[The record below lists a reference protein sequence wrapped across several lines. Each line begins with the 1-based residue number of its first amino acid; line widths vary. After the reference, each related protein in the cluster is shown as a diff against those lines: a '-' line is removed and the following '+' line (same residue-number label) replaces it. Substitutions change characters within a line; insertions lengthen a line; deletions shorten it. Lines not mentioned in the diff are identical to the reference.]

1 MIMAKSKVL
10 IVFGT
15 RPEAIKLA
23 PIIKRL
29 KARSSKLEPVVCVT
43 AQHREMLDQVLR
55 LFKIAPD
62 YDLDLMKKDQTLFD
76 ITAEGLKR
84 IRGVL
89 EKEKPDLI
97 LVQGDTTTTFVAG
110 LAAYYLKIRLAHLE
124 AGLRTA
130 DKYNPFPEEMN
141 RKLTDCLAD
150 LYFAHTAKAKE
161 NMIREGISPKN
172 IFVTGN
178 TVVDALLMTLEEQKK
193 KEILTGIEWHFIEK
207 YGISFEERKTLL
219 VTCHRRESF
228 GKDLESICIGLKR
241 IAKSRADV
249 QLIYPLHLNPNVQ
262 KPVRRVLG
270 GMENVHLI
278 EPLDYSSFVWVMNR
292 AYLILTDSGGIQ
304 EEAPSLGKPIL
315 VMRKTTERT
324 EGIEAG
330 TAKLIGTDSK
340 NILDEAMKLICD
352 KRLYEEMTKAANPYG
367 DGKASERIYDILLDR
382 MSNPVKPS
390 RRRIETRGADET

>member
-1 MIMAKSKVL
+1 MTKSKVL

-29 KARSSKLEPVVCVT
+29 KAGSSKFEPVVCVT
-43 AQHREMLDQVLR
+43 AQHREMLDQALR
-55 LFKIAPD
+55 LFRIDPD

-150 LYFAHTAKAKE
+150 LYFVHTAKARE
-161 NMIREGISPKN
+161 NLIREGIPPGI

-193 KEILTGIEWHFIEK
+193 KEIQKGMERLFIEK

-219 VTCHRRESF
+219 ITCHRRESF

-249 QLIYPLHLNPNVQ
+249 QLIYPVHLNPNVQ
-262 KPVRRVLG
+262 KPVKRVLG
-270 GMENVHLI
+270 GMENVHII

-315 VMRKTTERT
+315 IMRKTTERT

-330 TAKLIGTDSK
+330 TAKLIGTESK
-340 NILDEAMKLICD
+340 SILDETMKLICD
-352 KRLYEEMTKAANPYG
+352 KRRYEEMTKAVNPYG

-382 MSNPVKPS
+382 ISNPVKPS
-390 RRRIETRGADET
+390 RRRIETRGADGT